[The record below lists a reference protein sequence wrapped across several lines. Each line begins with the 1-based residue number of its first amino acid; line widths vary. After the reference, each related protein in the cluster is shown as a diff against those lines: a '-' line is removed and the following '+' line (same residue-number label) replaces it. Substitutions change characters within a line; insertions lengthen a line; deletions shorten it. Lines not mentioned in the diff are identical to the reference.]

1 MSHAGTAARPA
12 AGRSQADKL
21 ARLRMA
27 SVGLVAMLILEF
39 ILGVIYNLYGTAP
52 TAKKSIG
59 LFSSPDLALHVVLG
73 ILLLVAA
80 LVQLIRAIGTRHALS
95 IWLSAV
101 GLVAIIGAGF
111 AGLGFTGSGAAGA
124 SLGMAL
130 AFALALGCYIALLVV
145 LAPAATAAAA
155 PAPASAAALASAA
168 PADPPPSPATSPPSP
183 ATSPPSSGASPP
195 SSTT

>member
-27 SVGLVAMLILEF
+27 SVGLVAMLVLEF

-73 ILLLVAA
+73 VLLLVAA
-80 LVQLIRAIGTRHALS
+80 LVQLIRAIGARHALS
-95 IWLSAV
+95 VWLSAI
-101 GLVAIIGAGF
+101 GLVTIIGAGS

-124 SLGMAL
+124 SLGMSL
-130 AFALALGCYIALLVV
+130 AFAVALGCYVALLVV
-145 LAPAATAAAA
+145 LAPPAPCRALAAEA
-155 PAPASAAALASAA
+155 APASAA
-168 PADPPPSPATSPPSP
+168 SPESPP
-183 ATSPPSSGASPP
+183 ASP
-195 SSTT
+195 T